1 MPKSQENNQIK
12 EPLPHP
18 EVQKTLLQMKEDGM
32 LDPEMVEM
40 VKKEMMHEKMVQS
53 AVKRNPKLTHKE
65 ASEMLE
71 AYGF

>member
-1 MPKSQENNQIK
+1 MPKSQEKKQIK

-18 EVQKTLLQMKEDGM
+18 DVQKTLLQMKEDGM
-32 LDPEMVEM
+32 LNPEVVEM
-40 VKKEMMHEKMVQS
+40 VKKEMMHENMVQS
-53 AVKRNPKLTHKE
+53 AMQSHPNLTHEE